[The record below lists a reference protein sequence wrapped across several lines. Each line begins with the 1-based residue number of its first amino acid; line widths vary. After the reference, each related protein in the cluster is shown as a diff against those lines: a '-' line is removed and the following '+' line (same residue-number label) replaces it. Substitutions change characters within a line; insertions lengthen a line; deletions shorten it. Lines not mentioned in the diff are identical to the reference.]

1 MKKLITTVALATA
14 VFAAP
19 AFAKVN
25 GTNGNRPSEPY
36 YKQQTSDTI
45 VPSSNA
51 YGPNY

>member
-25 GTNGNRPSEPY
+25 GTNPDRQSEPY
-36 YKQQTSDTI
+36 NKQQADTI